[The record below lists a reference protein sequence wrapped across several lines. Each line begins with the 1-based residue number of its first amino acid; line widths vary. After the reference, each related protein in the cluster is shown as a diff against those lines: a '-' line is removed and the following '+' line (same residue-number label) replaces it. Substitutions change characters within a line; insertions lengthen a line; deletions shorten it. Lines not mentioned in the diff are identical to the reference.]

1 MQDSYQVLLVEDDR
15 LNRSS
20 MVQWLQQSLLP
31 LTIDAVST
39 QKTAVHHLRS
49 RSYDLLLMGV
59 SSHPSKPIQ
68 VSSLKAIAPNLPI
81 IALGH
86 LQHYDHLTA
95 ALHQGAHSYLI
106 YSRIDAD
113 LLEVTLRNALQ
124 LPVMAASAAQLS
136 VAIPGNHCIDHPLRM
151 ITDTLPGVVFQYHLS
166 RDHQHKLNFI
176 SEGVQTLFGYS
187 AEFMLADVSRFWDLI
202 LPDDAKLVQLVFE
215 QSQQNLTPIQQDFRI
230 RSRDGSVKWVQAR
243 SKPTRQADGTITW
256 CGILLDISDRKR
268 LEAKQQQD
276 QAALQQVTE
285 QFEAIASNLPG
296 TVIRYRLHPDG
307 TDQIL
312 YANPNCRELWELDVV
327 QIQQDISL
335 LWRQVHPD
343 DLEDMQTSIQAS
355 AHSLETWRH
364 EWRITTPSGQQ
375 KWVEGIGRPS
385 PQADGSVIWDTV
397 FLDVSDRKAAE
408 VALQNLEATHRVLIE
423 AIPDLLLTI
432 QADGTYITVKEGG
445 DVHLHQADQVYPGSS
460 LFASMPEHLAQQ
472 RMQYVQQALRTGV
485 PQHYSHDILV
495 EGDLRHEDVQI
506 VPINID
512 EVLVIVRDITLQT
525 QATQALQQQKDF
537 LNQIID
543 SLDCLVFVK
552 NADGRFLA
560 ANRAVAEVCGVP
572 VEDLIGRLESEIRLY
587 NPVKFEQVLDMNRQ
601 VMRTERPCQIPHEL
615 ITHHDGSEHWY
626 QTTLRPFYS
635 PEGHVQGIIGVCV
648 DISSRRHLEF
658 ALQQQMNQAILASQI
673 TDAIRHSL
681 DPEVMFQ
688 TAADLL
694 GRTFDA
700 SRCLMLQYDTN
711 PARLTYAA
719 EYCDMS
725 CEPMTGTEVPMENNP
740 HACHVMLMDQ
750 AIASPNVYT
759 EPLLREQAPLCRQL
773 GIRSMLVVRTSYQDS
788 PNGAIA
794 LHQCDRYRY
803 WTATDIELLETVAA
817 QMGVAIAHANL
828 LKQERQQQQELQAQN
843 EALEQAKAAA
853 ESANQVKSKF
863 LSHMTHELRTPLNII
878 LGYVQIMQ
886 RDQTIE
892 QTYHS
897 TLQTIFA
904 SGQHLLSLINDV
916 LDFSRLEAGHVKI
929 EHRSV
934 NLTDLMTILNQMFQA
949 QAANKGLEFYIE
961 VALGVPS
968 VVMTDG
974 KKLRQILIN
983 LLSNALKFTDQ
994 GMVALRVSYQAA
1006 VHSEFEGNLYLEVM
1020 DTGMG
1025 IDPTEQE
1032 AIFQP
1037 FVQSQYT
1044 DKSIRGTGLGLSI
1057 IQEFLHLMGGYI
1069 GLESTV
1075 GQGSTFTITLPVQ
1088 ITSASAQDPL
1098 LASTVSQKL
1107 REVLAMTTCRVL
1119 LIDDQIERRQSLAR
1133 LLIAV
1138 GFAVHEAD
1146 NWQVAIAH
1154 DQICPHHLVLVHLT
1168 PGQGDHQR
1176 PIQPECLGQ
1185 PAPKLAAI
1193 VSAPLSEE
1201 EQQAIAAHYD
1211 AVLVPPLQDTDLL
1224 QLLEVTYDLVTC
1236 AQDWQAIASVDGP
1249 SLSAT
1254 PDQLTMMPAS
1264 WMQTSVDTAL
1274 RCDDKTLKQ
1283 LIRQIP
1289 NTSIQHD
1296 LLQQVDNFAFETI
1309 VALMEESM
1317 RLVGTQ
1323 PSA

>member
-1 MQDSYQVLLVEDDR
+1 
-15 LNRSS
+15 
-20 MVQWLQQSLLP
+20 
-31 LTIDAVST
+31 
-39 QKTAVHHLRS
+39 
-49 RSYDLLLMGV
+49 
-59 SSHPSKPIQ
+59 
-68 VSSLKAIAPNLPI
+68 
-81 IALGH
+81 
-86 LQHYDHLTA
+86 
-95 ALHQGAHSYLI
+95 
-106 YSRIDAD
+106 
-113 LLEVTLRNALQ
+113 
-124 LPVMAASAAQLS
+124 
-136 VAIPGNHCIDHPLRM
+136 
-151 ITDTLPGVVFQYHLS
+151 
-166 RDHQHKLNFI
+166 
-176 SEGVQTLFGYS
+176 
-187 AEFMLADVSRFWDLI
+187 
-202 LPDDAKLVQLVFE
+202 
-215 QSQQNLTPIQQDFRI
+215 
-230 RSRDGSVKWVQAR
+230 
-243 SKPTRQADGTITW
+243 
-256 CGILLDISDRKR
+256 
-268 LEAKQQQD
+268 
-276 QAALQQVTE
+276 
-285 QFEAIASNLPG
+285 
-296 TVIRYRLHPDG
+296 
-307 TDQIL
+307 
-312 YANPNCRELWELDVV
+312 
-327 QIQQDISL
+327 
-335 LWRQVHPD
+335 
-343 DLEDMQTSIQAS
+343 
-355 AHSLETWRH
+355 
-364 EWRITTPSGQQ
+364 
-375 KWVEGIGRPS
+375 
-385 PQADGSVIWDTV
+385 
-397 FLDVSDRKAAE
+397 
-408 VALQNLEATHRVLIE
+408 
-423 AIPDLLLTI
+423 
-432 QADGTYITVKEGG
+432 
-445 DVHLHQADQVYPGSS
+445 
-460 LFASMPEHLAQQ
+460 
-472 RMQYVQQALRTGV
+472 
-485 PQHYSHDILV
+485 
-495 EGDLRHEDVQI
+495 
-506 VPINID
+506 
-512 EVLVIVRDITLQT
+512 
-525 QATQALQQQKDF
+525 
-537 LNQIID
+537 
-543 SLDCLVFVK
+543 
-552 NADGRFLA
+552 
-560 ANRAVAEVCGVP
+560 
-572 VEDLIGRLESEIRLY
+572 
-587 NPVKFEQVLDMNRQ
+587 
-601 VMRTERPCQIPHEL
+601 
-615 ITHHDGSEHWY
+615 
-626 QTTLRPFYS
+626 
-635 PEGHVQGIIGVCV
+635 
-648 DISSRRHLEF
+648 
-658 ALQQQMNQAILASQI
+658 
-673 TDAIRHSL
+673 
-681 DPEVMFQ
+681 
-688 TAADLL
+688 
-694 GRTFDA
+694 
-700 SRCLMLQYDTN
+700 
-711 PARLTYAA
+711 
-719 EYCDMS
+719 
-725 CEPMTGTEVPMENNP
+725 
-740 HACHVMLMDQ
+740 
-750 AIASPNVYT
+750 
-759 EPLLREQAPLCRQL
+759 
-773 GIRSMLVVRTSYQDS
+773 
-788 PNGAIA
+788 
-794 LHQCDRYRY
+794 
-803 WTATDIELLETVAA
+803 
-817 QMGVAIAHANL
+817 
-828 LKQERQQQQELQAQN
+828 
-843 EALEQAKAAA
+843 
-853 ESANQVKSKF
+853 
-863 LSHMTHELRTPLNII
+863 
-878 LGYVQIMQ
+878 
-886 RDQTIE
+886 
-892 QTYHS
+892 
-897 TLQTIFA
+897 
-904 SGQHLLSLINDV
+904 V

-934 NLTDLMTILNQMFQA
+934 NLNDLMTILNQMFQA

-1168 PGQGDHQR
+1168 PGQDDQQR

-1185 PAPKLAAI
+1185 PVPKVAAI

-1236 AQDWQAIASVDGP
+1236 SQDWLAIAPVDGP